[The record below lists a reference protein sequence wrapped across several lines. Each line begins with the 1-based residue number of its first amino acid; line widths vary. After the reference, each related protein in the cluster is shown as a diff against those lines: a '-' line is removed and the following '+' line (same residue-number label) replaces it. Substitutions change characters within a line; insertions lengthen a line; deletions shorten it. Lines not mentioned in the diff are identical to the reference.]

1 MPLFLLMDWQILD
14 LRERGSETVSHS
26 EGTGIA
32 AFTTKSMTQQDSPY
46 TPPGHRAKGGR
57 YTRGRGLISTLSS
70 NLVLTTLGSIH
81 PDHMEVDLE
90 QDVVEMDDIRL
101 GLGMNLGT
109 LSTAIGG
116 DDGEPL
122 PEEEGQVKYH
132 QRGSPAPAYN
142 SLEMGFRP
150 GRQRSSTPSLDEHR
164 SIRSIIGGIRIDV
177 EQETIER

>member
-1 MPLFLLMDWQILD
+1 
-14 LRERGSETVSHS
+14 
-26 EGTGIA
+26 
-32 AFTTKSMTQQDSPY
+32 MTQDSPY
-46 TPPGHRAKGGR
+46 TPPGHRKSGR
-57 YTRGRGLISTLSS
+57 YTRGRGVISTLSS
-70 NLVLTTLGSIH
+70 NVVLTTLGSIH

-122 PEEEGQVKYH
+122 PEGDGQVKYL

-142 SLEMGFRP
+142 SLEMGFRH
-150 GRQRSSTPSLDEHR
+150 GRQRSPSPSLDEHR
-164 SIRSIIGGIRIDV
+164 STRSVIGGIRIDV

>member
-1 MPLFLLMDWQILD
+1 
-14 LRERGSETVSHS
+14 
-26 EGTGIA
+26 
-32 AFTTKSMTQQDSPY
+32 MTQDSPY
-46 TPPGHRAKGGR
+46 TPPGHRTKSGR
-57 YTRGRGLISTLSS
+57 YTRGHGVISTLSS
-70 NLVLTTLGSIH
+70 NVVLTTLGSIH

-122 PEEEGQVKYH
+122 PEGEGQVKYL

-142 SLEMGFRP
+142 TLEMGFRP
-150 GRQRSSTPSLDEHR
+150 GTQRSPTPSLDGHR
-164 SIRSIIGGIRIDV
+164 SIRSVVGGIRIDV

>member
-1 MPLFLLMDWQILD
+1 M
-14 LRERGSETVSHS
+14 SHS

-46 TPPGHRAKGGR
+46 TPPGHRNKSRGGR
-57 YTRGRGLISTLSS
+57 YARGRGVISTLSS
-70 NLVLTTLGSIH
+70 NVVLTTLGSIH

-122 PEEEGQVKYH
+122 PEGESYPRRE
-132 QRGSPAPAYN
+132 SPAPAYN
-142 SLEMGFRP
+142 FLEMGFRP
-150 GRQRSSTPSLDEHR
+150 GGQHSPNPSINERRSTR
-164 SIRSIIGGIRIDV
+164 SVVRGIRVDV
-177 EQETIER
+177 EQETTAR